1 MSQLKRL
8 YIFTGK
14 GGVGKTTC
22 AFSFA
27 KHLKDSGKKV
37 AYAHIASASIDKDLK
52 STSEFRFDDLEVMD
66 LEIKDATADYVS
78 MKLKSKIVGALVV
91 KTPFFKSLVSMIPG
105 FNYLIYLGKIIH
117 RLKDDSDL
125 HIIFDSPSSGHALT
139 MLNATNNFG
148 EIFNS
153 GAVFDDTKVMKEFLF
168 QEDFIKVNII
178 SIPTQMSKSESIELE
193 QEILT
198 ISSNIRTQT
207 IFNNVIDESVISQS
221 DSLPQ
226 FLQEKINNEKEV
238 LNNTDKVKIP
248 HSNAKSNEQIALE
261 IIPFMQKLI

>member
-1 MSQLKRL
+1 MSHLKRL

-37 AYAHIASASIDKDLK
+37 VYAHIAAASIDKEFK
-52 STSEFRFDDLEVMD
+52 SSSEFSFDDLEIMG

-117 RLKDDSDL
+117 RLRAEPEL

-139 MLNATNNFG
+139 MLNAANNFG

-153 GAVFDDTKVMKEFLF
+153 GVIFEDTKMMRNFLF
-168 QEDFIKVNII
+168 QEDLIKVNVI
-178 SIPTQMSKSESIELE
+178 SIPTQMSKTESSELE
-193 QEILT
+193 SEILE
-198 ISSNIRTQT
+198 ISSNIKTQI
-207 IFNNVIDESVISQS
+207 IFNNVIDESVISQNAQ
-221 DSLPQ
+221 LPK
-226 FLQEKINNEKEV
+226 FLQEKVNNEQEV